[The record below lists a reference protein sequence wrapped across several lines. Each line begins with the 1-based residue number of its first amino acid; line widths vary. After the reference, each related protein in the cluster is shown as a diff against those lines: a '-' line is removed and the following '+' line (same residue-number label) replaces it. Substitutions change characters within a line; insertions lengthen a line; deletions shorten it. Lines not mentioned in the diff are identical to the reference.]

1 MRKSITVKVMVPL
14 VIIFILTVIVN
25 VSTTRSMQGVRKECR
40 EIAATTEGEVSGLA
54 QGLAD
59 EISGCLSVNGAVSSL
74 QLAMVVVAIIV
85 TYLTIVKPLRGIKQ
99 QLDLLIS
106 NLERGEGD
114 LGERIHT
121 KKTDEIGDLVYGIN
135 LFLEKLQGTMK
146 QIKHHSGS
154 LDESSQSIFV
164 KVTDSTKETEVVST
178 ETQELCGEMNSVAE
192 MVTEIAGD
200 MNLLNRSSEE
210 ISEESLSGKA
220 YTAQMKKRANQIKEL
235 ANNSKEASR
244 NMTASLKED
253 LEISVEKS
261 KSVNAIQSLTDDIL
275 SIASQTNL
283 LALNASIEAARAG
296 EAGKGFAVVADEIR
310 QLADSS
316 HNTANSIQQISNEVT
331 SSVESLAAASDKLM
345 EFVTTGVLEDYDQFV
360 EASEEYLKDADTME
374 EMMAGFND
382 KSVFLA
388 DSAKDV
394 NRKLDKISGVVEGE
408 TARAAQLSDTLHGL
422 ASNMIQ
428 IQEHTAVN
436 DGVSNALKQE
446 ISKFKAI

>member
-1 MRKSITVKVMVPL
+1 MRKSITLKVMVPL
-14 VIIFILTVIVN
+14 VIIFILTVTVN
-25 VSTTRSMQGVRKECR
+25 VSTTRSLQGVRASCR
-40 EIAATTEGEVSGLA
+40 EIAAATEGEVA
-54 QGLAD
+54 ERTQGIAD
-59 EISGCLSVNGAVSSL
+59 EISACLSINGAVSSL

-85 TYLTIVKPLRGIKQ
+85 TYITIVKALREIKQ
-99 QLDLLIS
+99 QLDQLIS
-106 NLERGEGD
+106 RLERGEGD
-114 LGERIHT
+114 LGERVYT

-154 LDESSQSIFV
+154 LDESSQNIFV
-164 KVTDSTKETEVVST
+164 KVSDSTKETEVVSA

-192 MVTEIAGD
+192 MVTEITGD
-200 MNLLNRSSEE
+200 MHLLNQNSEE

-220 YTAQMKKRANQIKEL
+220 YTAQMKKKANHIKEM
-235 ANNSKEASR
+235 ANNSKAASR

-253 LEISVEKS
+253 LEASVEKS
-261 KSVNAIQSLTDDIL
+261 KSVNAIQSLTDEIL

-310 QLADSS
+310 ELADSS

-331 SSVESLAAASDKLM
+331 SSVESLAATSDKLL

-374 EMMAGFND
+374 QMMAGFND

-388 DSAKDV
+388 DSAKEV
-394 NRKLDKISGVVEGE
+394 NRKLDEISGVIEGE
-408 TARAAQLSDTLHGL
+408 TARAAQLSDTIHGL
-422 ASNMIQ
+422 ASNMTQ